1 MKLTADEIKFLE
13 SQGLSG
19 SDAFDTGDRRPAKI
33 SAAIKKAGKT
43 KDTPENQARLKAASD
58 MVKMFG
64 GFFTG
69 IATTL
74 LAPH

>member
-1 MKLTADEIKFLE
+1 MIPYVALLVIAIIGIAFL
-13 SQGLSG
+13 G
-19 SDAFDTGDRRPAKI
+19 SI
-33 SAAIKKAGKT
+33 WVLLVT
-43 KDTPENQARLKAASD
+43 KDTPENQAWLKAASD

-64 GFFTG
+64 GFFIG